1 MRRSAES
8 TASAPV
14 AEVKMLTPA
23 IFWCRVL
30 PRVRKRGGKD
40 TTLALAKDPGRAL
53 IWAWLVPGAGHWY
66 LVRRVRAA
74 LYGLTVSGVF
84 AAGLLMGGLAT
95 VSVYGHKW
103 AFLLQ
108 IFDGPISIAAA
119 VASHVVGAEPVPS
132 QVADLG
138 LTLTLV
144 SAAFNVL
151 VMADAYYLADKP
163 EDEAA

>member
-1 MRRSAES
+1 
-8 TASAPV
+8 
-14 AEVKMLTPA
+14 ML
-23 IFWCRVL
+23 
-30 PRVRKRGGKD
+30 
-40 TTLALAKDPGRAL
+40 
-53 IWAWLVPGAGHWY
+53 AWLVPGAGHWY
-66 LVRRVRAA
+66 AARRVRGA
-74 LYGLTVSGVF
+74 LYGLTVAGVF
-84 AAGLLMGGLAT
+84 AAGLVMGGLAS

-108 IFDGPISIAAA
+108 VFDGPITIAAA
-119 VASHVVGAEPVPS
+119 VASHVTSAQPVPS